1 MGSLGH
7 IFNLERKGGERM
19 SNEMKDFTIKLKC
32 NEAFY
37 RALVLMLRYAK
48 KLGGWGSSRVVAI
61 YFDGDGRDSIR
72 ELEISESVPESDK
85 GILTWDKIQEMEP
98 GWSGEDF
105 LLDTDAVFGSVE
117 G

>member
-1 MGSLGH
+1 
-7 IFNLERKGGERM
+7 M
-19 SNEMKDFTIKLKC
+19 SNEMKDFTIKISC

-48 KLGGWGSSRVVAI
+48 KLGGWGSSRIVAI

-72 ELEISESVPESDK
+72 ALEVSEPIPESEK
-85 GILTWDKIQEMEP
+85 GILTTERRLSMQLNRNLPKWTD
-98 GWSGEDF
+98 EDF
-105 LLDTDAVFGSVE
+105 LLDTDAVFNSVE